1 MNYIAAQEDVKFFL
15 SRKIKKFRSRGVY
28 MNIISYQMLVK
39 FYIGG
44 INTIMNHLLFIA
56 LTGGQYEERLYGK
69 GSLGRPES

>member
-1 MNYIAAQEDVKFFL
+1 
-15 SRKIKKFRSRGVY
+15 
-28 MNIISYQMLVK
+28 MNIISYQMLVI